1 MEDSIDTIMA
11 VRMTNPDSLKKQL
24 RVVFANEEGVDAGG
38 VQKVFSDISM
48 HSFDLI
54 SFIKNSPCSGMVTII
69 SC

>member
-38 VQKVFSDISM
+38 VQKVFEIDI
-48 HSFDLI
+48 FN
-54 SFIKNSPCSGMVTII
+54 FFF
-69 SC
+69 